1 MSNPVPS
8 DIKDPSLAA
17 RGQQRIEWA
26 EQDMP
31 VLRLVRERFAREQP
45 FAGIRLGA
53 CLHITTETANLLIAL
68 KAGGAEV
75 TACASN
81 PLSTQDETAAALVV
95 EHGISVYAIKGEDD
109 ATYYRHLRA
118 VLDTKPNIT
127 MDDGC
132 DLVSEIHKIGR
143 AHV

>member
-1 MSNPVPS
+1 MTKASVPH
-8 DIKDPSLAA
+8 DIKDAALAT

-26 EQDMP
+26 AQDMP
-31 VLRLVRERFAREQP
+31 VLGLVRDRFEREKP

-95 EHGISVYAIKGEDD
+95 EHGISVYAIKGEDE
-109 ATYYRHLRA
+109 ATYFSHISK

-132 DLVSEIHKIGR
+132 D
-143 AHV
+143 